1 VDIEMKEII
10 KLGNGFTIQ
19 MNLYDPSPRRYTLLL
34 GDVELAYGKTFNDRY
49 DRYDRY
55 DCGYSE
61 YEDQKDVEFPIT
73 YYVAPSNRS
82 FVNQIMNKFRAERKA
97 AREASF
103 AKSAAEA
110 EQARLAKEGDA
121 ILAIR
126 KFKKENKERRWL

>member
-19 MNLYDPSPRRYTLLL
+19 MELYDPSPRSFTLLL
-34 GDVELAYGKTFNDRY
+34 GDVELAYGKEFEDY
-49 DRYDRY
+49 Y
-55 DCGYSE
+55 DCRYSK
-61 YEDQKDVEFPIT
+61 YENQRDVEWPIT

-82 FVNQIMNKFRAERKA
+82 FVNQVMNKFRAERKA

-110 EQARLAKEGDA
+110 EQARLAKEGEA

>member
-1 VDIEMKEII
+1 MKEII
-10 KLGNGFTIQ
+10 NLGDGFTIQ
-19 MNLYDPSPRRYTLLL
+19 MNLYDQSPRRYTLLL

-49 DRYDRY
+49 D
-55 DCGYSE
+55 CGYSE
-61 YEDQKDVEFPIT
+61 YDDQRDVEFPIT

-82 FVNQIMNKFRAERKA
+82 FVNQVMNKFRAERKA
-97 AREASF
+97 KREASF

-110 EQARLAKEGDA
+110 EQARLAKEGEA